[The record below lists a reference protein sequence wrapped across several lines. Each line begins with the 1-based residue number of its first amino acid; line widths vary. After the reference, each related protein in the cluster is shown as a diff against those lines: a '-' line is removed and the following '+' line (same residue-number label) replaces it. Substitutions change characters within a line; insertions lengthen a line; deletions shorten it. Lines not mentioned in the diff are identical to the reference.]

1 MSQMRDFQLG
11 YAVDQQRA
19 GKELQEA
26 EVEVEQEAAEEDE
39 EEGEGEPW
47 QWQGWRRRR

>member
-19 GKELQEA
+19 GKELQA
-26 EVEVEQEAAEEDE
+26 EIEVEQEAAEEDE